1 MISGFNTDIEF
12 EGVTYHVQTEDKGL
26 ERPIILSLVYYR
38 GTILAA
44 KRSPY
49 DDLVKKGFDE
59 KALEERLNRQHRLIC
74 AAIKAGRIEDLKR
87 MSAGEPAIAAN
98 GAVAAPETLS
108 AVIPEPIA
116 KPFDP
121 FETRDNGIPIPMP
134 EAEADVFADPLIEIE
149 ELLVD
154 AVEVIEEPIIAP
166 EHAVEVVSDL
176 AGRDRAQTDRL
187 TIELVSDMK
196 FKGGDRR
203 SVTIMVLRSGERRV
217 VGNAQIMVK
226 VLGTAFRPLIFHAS
240 TDPNGIARINVQ
252 FPRFN
257 TGRAAFLVRA
267 MSEGEE
273 AEIRRPIVHG

>member
-12 EGVTYHVQTEDKGL
+12 EGVVYHVQTEDKGL
-26 ERPIILSLVYYR
+26 ERPIILSLVYIG

-87 MSAGEPAIAAN
+87 MSAGEPAIATN
-98 GAVAAPETLS
+98 GGGVM
-108 AVIPEPIA
+108 PEPIA

-121 FETRDNGIPIPMP
+121 FEARDNGIPIPMP
-134 EAEADVFADPLIEIE
+134 DVEADVFADPLIEIE
-149 ELLVD
+149 ELFID
-154 AVEVIEEPIIAP
+154 AVEVVEEPTEVP
-166 EHAVEVVSDL
+166 ESAVAVVSDL
-176 AGRDRAQTDRL
+176 AGRERAQTERL
-187 TIELVSDMK
+187 TIEMVGDQK
-196 FKGGDRR
+196 FKGGERR
-203 SVTIMVLRSGERRV
+203 SVTLMICRGAERRV

-226 VLGTAFRPLIFHAS
+226 VLGSAFRPLIFHAS
-240 TDPNGIARINVQ
+240 TDANGIARLNVQ

>member
-12 EGVTYHVQTEDKGL
+12 EGVVYHVQTEDKGL
-26 ERPIILSLVYYR
+26 ERPIILSLVYDR

-49 DDLVKKGFDE
+49 DDLVKNGFDE

-87 MSAGEPAIAAN
+87 MSAGEPALATN
-98 GAVAAPETLS
+98 GAGAMPEAS
-108 AVIPEPIA
+108 PAVMPEPIA

-154 AVEVIEEPIIAP
+154 AVEVIEEPIVAP
-166 EHAVEVVSDL
+166 EHAVAVVSDL
-176 AGRDRAQTDRL
+176 AGRERAQTDRL
-187 TIELVSDMK
+187 TVELPGDMK

-257 TGRAAFLVRA
+257 AGRAAFLVRA

-273 AEIRRPIVHG
+273 AEIRRPVEHG